1 MENYALNKNQLL
13 ALLKKDGLFPLT
25 GMNDGF
31 LMDVDDLEAGAA
43 GTIVGWQEMV
53 KTLAAPITVVRVI
66 HHLDR
71 DNKGAEI
78 YFYVSEDDIVE
89 VKTTDSETYTLKTI
103 TDAETMLRD
112 VAKLLPLEVY
122 PDAVDL
128 KATVAH
134 EDLTEITAFVD
145 SHEFNPI
152 VQIFEAGGMDQ
163 MTAQMLLDAVNSPAW
178 YGSIDFL
185 YIIDNEVKTTRR
197 AVILQGTQ
205 GFAWIA
211 WPIQPDS
218 ESFIVE
224 TATETA
230 VNNIIDEFWL
240 LAG

>member
-1 MENYALNKNQLL
+1 
-13 ALLKKDGLFPLT
+13 
-25 GMNDGF
+25 
-31 LMDVDDLEAGAA
+31 
-43 GTIVGWQEMV
+43 
-53 KTLAAPITVVRVI
+53 
-66 HHLDR
+66 
-71 DNKGAEI
+71 
-78 YFYVSEDDIVE
+78 
-89 VKTTDSETYTLKTI
+89 
-103 TDAETMLRD
+103 
-112 VAKLLPLEVY
+112 
-122 PDAVDL
+122 
-128 KATVAH
+128 
-134 EDLTEITAFVD
+134 
-145 SHEFNPI
+145 
-152 VQIFEAGGMDQ
+152 MDQ